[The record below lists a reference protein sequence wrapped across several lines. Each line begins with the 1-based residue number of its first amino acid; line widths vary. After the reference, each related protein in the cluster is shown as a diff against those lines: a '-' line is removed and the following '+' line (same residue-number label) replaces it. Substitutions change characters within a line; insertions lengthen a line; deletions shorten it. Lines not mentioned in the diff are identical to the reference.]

1 MEADV
6 KKNVFQCITR
16 MKIKAG
22 QSASFC
28 FLQYPL
34 WNFSIVINKKNVPYS
49 EFIHGV
55 DFLHVLFIPLA
66 DDSTYPYLRTLLQFD
81 TREFLNVLALV
92 SVEEQFSSN
101 IKFIH
106 EN

>member
-1 MEADV
+1 M
-6 KKNVFQCITR
+6 
-16 MKIKAG
+16 
-22 QSASFC
+22 
-28 FLQYPL
+28 
-34 WNFSIVINKKNVPYS
+34 NKKNVPYS

-66 DDSTYPYLRTLLQFD
+66 DDPTYPYLRTLLQFD

-101 IKFIH
+101 HF
-106 EN
+106 

>member
-16 MKIKAG
+16 MKIKTG
-22 QSASFC
+22 QSA
-28 FLQYPL
+28 
-34 WNFSIVINKKNVPYS
+34 NFPANFVMYENMYS
-49 EFIHGV
+49 EFIYCV
-55 DFLHVLFIPLA
+55 NFLLKAFTPLA

-92 SVEEQFSSN
+92 SVEEQFS
-101 IKFIH
+101 
-106 EN
+106 